1 LKHFSFI
8 LFQVETD
15 PLIQPQW
22 PSDTERGLWN
32 RGEQNMF
39 ISWLAA
45 RYERSALPDE
55 LQRWCGRIKGKHKKP
70 MKQIK

>member
-1 LKHFSFI
+1 
-8 LFQVETD
+8 
-15 PLIQPQW
+15 
-22 PSDTERGLWN
+22 
-32 RGEQNMF
+32 MF

-55 LQRWCGRIKGKHKKP
+55 LQRWCGWIKGKLKKP